1 MRKFFL
7 ILVIFFIASQSVL
20 SNPLS
25 SNNTFEIP
33 IDSVPPGSS
42 TGGSNGL
49 SGGAVTAIT
58 LGSVFGGAAA
68 LGGLGWYFANKS
80 GLACGY
86 ASGCECPY
94 SSISITDNSILEKLK
109 LNNDKNNYL
118 IKAFKYIKHQGTSSE
133 KYLLVQDMNIKNKT
147 FNTIFFDLPN
157 SKELNKVKIIQVSE
171 PYSIKNNLPALDSKI
186 IINPKSKKPIEIPTT
201 VVQND
206 SQNGILI
213 KQGVIKNYENK
224 TAALVTENKMDN
236 PKNYSIIIQFSN

>member
-1 MRKFFL
+1 MLFR
-7 ILVIFFIASQSVL
+7 
-20 SNPLS
+20 
-25 SNNTFEIP
+25 
-33 IDSVPPGSS
+33 
-42 TGGSNGL
+42 
-49 SGGAVTAIT
+49 
-58 LGSVFGGAAA
+58 
-68 LGGLGWYFANKS
+68 
-80 GLACGY
+80 
-86 ASGCECPY
+86 
-94 SSISITDNSILEKLK
+94 SISITDNSILEKLK

-224 TAALVTENKMDN
+224 TAALVTENKMNN